1 MMLTIPDHIQLYQL
15 TQLKAMVQLEA
26 LGMTR
31 RGRSATVIAKEFLGL
46 KRSTRREV
54 VLDKLVDRIQADM
67 LALSIKKSQV
77 VDN

>member
-15 TQLKAMVQLEA
+15 TQLKAM
-26 LGMTR
+26 
-31 RGRSATVIAKEFLGL
+31 GRSATVIAKEFLGL